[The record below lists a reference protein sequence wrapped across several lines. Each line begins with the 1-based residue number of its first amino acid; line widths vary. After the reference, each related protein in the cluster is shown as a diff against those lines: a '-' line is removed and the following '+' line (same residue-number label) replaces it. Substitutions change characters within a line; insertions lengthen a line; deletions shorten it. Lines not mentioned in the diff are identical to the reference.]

1 MESANDQGHGV
12 GLTLNSKCFP
22 FQGPSIEVIA
32 LGGDAR
38 DFLGHHGIER
48 QPPADG
54 GELAGGAALG
64 GMGRLMQKGLA
75 ADPEIKAHRRDPQAP
90 SARFKQTVVTGPR
103 RWLQQNPEAM
113 AFQSYPQR
121 LQLLWQ
127 GWGRVGKGCARGGQS
142 QACQQQRG
150 LPYATLPVD

>member
-1 MESANDQGHGV
+1 LVESANDQGHGV
-12 GLTLNSKCFP
+12 GLALNSKCFP
-22 FQGPSIEVIA
+22 FQGPSIEVIS

-38 DFLGHHGIER
+38 DLLGHHGIER

-90 SARFKQTVVTGPR
+90 SARFEQTVVTGPR
-103 RWLQQNPEAM
+103 RWLQQNPKAM

-127 GWGRVGKGCARGGQS
+127 VWGRVGKGCARGGQS
-142 QACQQQRG
+142 QACQQQ
-150 LPYATLPVD
+150 